1 MRVLLAHLLA
11 LLAAPLGATIGVLL
25 LAKGAGRLM
34 RLHSLTD
41 GSSWMFSMPVGGFAW
56 QIGSA
61 VVRALSAFGAAR
73 IAFALFAVPPTRYV
87 AAVVVLM
94 LLAWDVF
101 QLRLVTRPWLS
112 PPPPV
117 AGFRRKIGAGLVASS
132 AVAFLFLH
140 I

>member
-11 LLAAPLGATIGVLL
+11 LLAAPLGATIGGLL

-41 GSSWMFSMPVGGFAW
+41 GSSWMFSMPGGGFAW

-73 IAFALFAVPPTRYV
+73 LACALSAGPPTRYV

-94 LLAWDVF
+94 HVPSDGIHC
-101 QLRLVTRPWLS
+101 R
-112 PPPPV
+112 
-117 AGFRRKIGAGLVASS
+117 
-132 AVAFLFLH
+132 
-140 I
+140 